1 MGVNWRNKFRMKWNK
16 PRFIPCLL
24 GLEHALHLGAAY
36 VICLNIMPVLAVSA
50 AEPNN
55 SVYNFILRGVGG

>member
-1 MGVNWRNKFRMKWNK
+1 MKWNK
-16 PRFIPCLL
+16 PRFVPCLL

-36 VICLNIMPVLAVSA
+36 VIRLNIMPVLALSA